1 VLAAIGTV
9 ESDNG
14 QSKAAGVQS
23 GQSPSGAEGPMQF
36 EPGTFAAYA
45 VWADRS
51 RKLSPYDAE
60 DAIFTAA
67 RMLCADG
74 AAGGSAAGIKR
85 AILAYNHSAA
95 YVSDVQAIAARYT
108 TAARVAA
115 KPAS

>member
-51 RKLSPYDAE
+51 RKLSPYDAK